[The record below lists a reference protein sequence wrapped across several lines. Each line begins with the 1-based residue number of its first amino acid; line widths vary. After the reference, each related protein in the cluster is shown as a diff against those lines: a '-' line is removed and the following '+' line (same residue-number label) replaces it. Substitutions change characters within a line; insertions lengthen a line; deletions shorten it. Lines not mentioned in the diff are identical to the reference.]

1 MSDSE
6 QGRPWK
12 ASTAVSGIPYARFL
26 GVRVE
31 ETPSGL
37 VCVMPFR
44 TDLVGNVV
52 LPAVHGGV
60 VGAFLELTALL
71 QLVEISGTQRVAR
84 PINFSIDY
92 LRSAGPR
99 ETRGRA
105 EIVKHGR
112 RIANVRVVA
121 WQEDPDR
128 PVAAGIGNFLL

>member
-1 MSDSE
+1 M
-6 QGRPWK
+6 K
-12 ASTAVSGIPYARFL
+12 ADAAVAFIPYARML
-26 GVRVE
+26 DVRLE
-31 ETPSGL
+31 HTAEGL

-44 TDLVGNVV
+44 NDIVGNVV

-71 QLVEISGTQRVAR
+71 QLLEIVGGERVAR

-99 ETRGRA
+99 DVRGRA

-112 RIANVRVVA
+112 RIANVRVLA
-121 WQEDPDR
+121 WQDDPAK

>member
-1 MSDSE
+1 MRAA
-6 QGRPWK
+6 Q
-12 ASTAVSGIPYARFL
+12 AVAGIPYARYL
-26 GVRVE
+26 DVRVE

-44 TDLVGNVV
+44 ADLVGNIV

-60 VGAFLELTALL
+60 VGAFLELTAML
-71 QLVEISGTQRVAR
+71 QLVDIAGDRIAR

-121 WQEDPDR
+121 WQDDPDK

>member
-1 MSDSE
+1 V
-6 QGRPWK
+6 K
-12 ASTAVSGIPYARFL
+12 ASDAIAGIPYARFL
-26 GVRVE
+26 GVRME
-31 ETPSGL
+31 ETESGL

-44 TDLVGNVV
+44 NDLVGNVV

-71 QLVEISGTQRVAR
+71 QLVELIDGNRVAK

-99 ETRGRA
+99 DTRGRA

-121 WQEDPDR
+121 WQDDPDK